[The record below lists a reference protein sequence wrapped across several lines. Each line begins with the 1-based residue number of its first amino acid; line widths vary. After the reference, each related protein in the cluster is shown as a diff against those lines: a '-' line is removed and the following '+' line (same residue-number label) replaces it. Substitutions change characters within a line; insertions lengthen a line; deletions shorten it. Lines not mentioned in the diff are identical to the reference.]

1 MVSFT
6 PRLFYDQKQISW
18 VGPRTGLPV
27 IELRFLGHPACSLA
41 NLSLT
46 WIKIFIW
53 LLQVV
58 ILLLLLIN
66 QVLLG
71 YVSGKPQTE
80 AADSRTTEKIKRKKL
95 RRLCSLLTTG
105 REDLDPEARTL
116 LFLQVQQIQGSPFPL
131 SGGYTAA
138 NSLDC
143 HSLGGGGGSGSH
155 FGGGGLLGPVLGG
168 GLLGPILGGGGGG
181 LLGNPQSD
189 LNPVLED
196 VVVRP
201 EKYLR
206 PIYRTFRPLVRLF
219 KKWRITWVRTL
230 ILKGY
235 FRDENQSCPS
245 PCQA

>member
-1 MVSFT
+1 M
-6 PRLFYDQKQISW
+6 PRLFYHRRQISW
-18 VGPRTGLPV
+18 VGLRTGIPV
-27 IELRFLGHPACSLA
+27 IEPRFLGPPARNLV

-46 WIKIFIW
+46 WIKIFLW

-71 YVSGKPQTE
+71 HVSGKPQIE
-80 AADSRTTEKIKRKKL
+80 AEDSRTAEKIKKKRL
-95 RRLCSLLTTG
+95 RRLCSLLATG

-116 LFLQVQQIQGSPFPL
+116 LFIQVQQIQGSPFPL
-131 SGGYTAA
+131 SGGYTAENA
-138 NSLDC
+138 LDC
-143 HSLGGGGGSGSH
+143 HSLGGSGGSGSH
-155 FGGGGLLGPVLGG
+155 FGGGGLQGSVLG

-189 LNPVLED
+189 LNPGVLED

-235 FRDENQSCPS
+235 FREEKQSCPS